1 MRCLICLLLLLAN
14 TTLLA
19 ERIYE
24 GYTVVRGKTFAFQLK
39 APRGWVLDNEI
50 ARRQGLNVVF
60 YPTGTDWNTSKVAS
74 YVRVRS
80 NDGTQRKIE
89 DQVQDT
95 LRNLHET
102 GSPNAKAQFVKTL
115 TTQDASK
122 AKIYYYSGD
131 KFGNIEA
138 TAYIQGKDSINFVT
152 LTARDQ
158 ASFHQAMP
166 AFESLVASYED
177 MTK

>member
-1 MRCLICLLLLLAN
+1 MRRLLCLFLIFAG
-14 TTLLA
+14 TSVFA

-24 GYTVVRGKTFAFQLK
+24 GYTVVRGKSFAFQLK

-50 ARRQGLNVVF
+50 ARSQGLNVVF
-60 YPTGTDWNTSKVAS
+60 YPTGADWNTSKVAS

-95 LRNLHET
+95 LRSLHES
-102 GSPNAKAQFVKTL
+102 GSPNAKAQYVKTL

-122 AKIYYYSGD
+122 AKIYYFSGD
-131 KFGNIEA
+131 RFGNLEA
-138 TAYIQGKDSINFVT
+138 TAYVQGKDSINFVT
-152 LTARDQ
+152 LTAHDQ
-158 ASFHQAMP
+158 DSFRQAMP

-177 MTK
+177 MMK

>member
-1 MRCLICLLLLLAN
+1 MRRLLCLFLFLA
-14 TTLLA
+14 TTSAFA

-50 ARRQGLNVVF
+50 ARSQGLNVVF
-60 YPTGTDWNTSKVAS
+60 YPTGADWNTSKVAS

-102 GSPNAKAQFVKTL
+102 GSPNAKAEFIKTL

-122 AKIYYYSGD
+122 AKIYFYSGD
-131 KFGNIEA
+131 KFGNLEA

-158 ASFHQAMP
+158 DSFRQAMP

-177 MTK
+177 LTK